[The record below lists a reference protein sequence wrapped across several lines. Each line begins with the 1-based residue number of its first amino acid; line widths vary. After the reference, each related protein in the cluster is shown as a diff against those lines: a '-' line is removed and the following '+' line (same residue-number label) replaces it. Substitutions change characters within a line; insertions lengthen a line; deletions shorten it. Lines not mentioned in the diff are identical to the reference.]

1 MKILVVEDEASI
13 RANLTRLLSMEEF
26 EVASAENGRIALDV
40 VREFQPDLVLCDVMM
55 PELDGFGVLK
65 ALRENEDTEA
75 IPLVFLT
82 ALDDKDNLRK
92 AMGHGADDYITKPFT
107 RDDVLQAVNARLARL
122 SAARK
127 REAQR
132 ISVQVSEQVSVHE
145 ARLMAKFQNSLAGRP
160 QDGLD
165 VMPENAEV
173 TESREATVLFADIR
187 RFTTISEQLSSGEVA
202 ELLNAYFNAVCEPI
216 VASGGEAIKFIGD
229 GLMAVFSPEQLS
241 MNRAVAGSHA
251 HRALQAAL
259 GMTLAAHRFRSWINA
274 RYADRNL
281 PDFAIGVGVHTGEVM
296 MCHVGSG
303 GQKEFTAIGDTVN
316 LASRLEGKTKE
327 LGWSVIASLDT
338 LHAAGEG
345 IEFGTIETVWVR
357 GRAEPVEAVEITG
370 IDTAAS
376 TTNHG
381 LVELATDIRNALK
394 VNSEI
399 TGRAVKAALEKTQRM
414 AVVAPVFHD
423 TTAFPLIP
431 NAPRVK
437 GYALRQKIGEG
448 GMSEVYLADRE
459 TDGQCVALKLFE
471 PASGDADL
479 LSRFIQEYALIVQ
492 INHPNV
498 VKIHDQAFSDE
509 LAYIVME
516 YFPGGDLRRPIAE
529 GLAPD
534 RVVEILVQAARA
546 LDAVHAQGIIHR
558 DLKPDNL
565 MLRADGSIGLVDF
578 GVAKRARE
586 SMGLTRH
593 GQVVGTPFYLS
604 PEQAQYAK
612 VTPQSDLYSLGV
624 MAYEMFT
631 GEKPFQADSIEDL
644 MRQHVGAPIPRL
656 PAALAPYQTLID
668 RLMAKKA
675 ENRFASARAL
685 EEFLLNL

>member
-13 RANLTRLLSMEEF
+13 RANLSRLLTLEDY
-26 EVASAENGRIALDV
+26 EVASAENGRVALETV
-40 VREFQPDLVLCDVMM
+40 KSFQPDLILCDVMM

-65 ALRENEDTEA
+65 ALREDESTEP

-107 RDDVLQAVNARLARL
+107 RDDVLTAVNARLARL
-122 SAARK
+122 TAARK

-132 ISVQVSEQVSVHE
+132 VDREVSAHE
-145 ARLMAKFQNSLAGRP
+145 TRLMAKFQNSLAGRP

-165 VMPENAEV
+165 VMPANAEV

-187 RFTTISEQLSSGEVA
+187 RFTTISEQLSSVEVA
-202 ELLNAYFNAVCEPI
+202 ELLNAYFSAVCEPI
-216 VASGGEAIKFIGD
+216 VAAGGEAIKFIGD
-229 GLMAVFSPEQLS
+229 GLMAVFSPEHLS
-241 MNRAVAGSHA
+241 MNRAVEGPHA

-259 GMTLAAHRFRSWINA
+259 GMTLAAHRFRGWINA

-281 PDFAIGVGVHTGEVM
+281 PEFAIGVGVHTGEVM

-303 GQKEFTAIGDTVN
+303 GQREFTAIGDTVN

-327 LGWSVIASLDT
+327 LGWSIIASLDS

-345 IEFGTIETVWVR
+345 IEFGHIETVWVR

-370 IDTAAS
+370 IDTEAAS
-376 TTNHG
+376 TSHG
-381 LVELATDIRNALK
+381 LIELATDIRNALK
-394 VNSEI
+394 VNSDI

-414 AVVAPVFHD
+414 AVLQPSAPNP
-423 TTAFPLIP
+423 TPMP

-437 GYALRQKIGEG
+437 GYVLRQKIGEG
-448 GMSEVYLADRE
+448 GMSEVYMAERDSDRL
-459 TDGQCVALKLFE
+459 CVALKLFE
-471 PASGDADL
+471 PASGDNDL

-492 INHPNV
+492 IDHPNV
-498 VKIHDQAFSDE
+498 VKIYDQAFSDE

-529 GLAPD
+529 GMTPD
-534 RVVEILVQAARA
+534 RVIDILAQAARA
-546 LDAVHAQGIIHR
+546 LGAVHAQGIIHR

-586 SMGLTRH
+586 SLGLTRH

-631 GEKPFQADSIEDL
+631 GEKPYQADSIEDL
-644 MRQHVGAPIPRL
+644 MRQHVGAPVPKL
-656 PAALAPYQTLID
+656 PATLAAHQPLID
-668 RLMAKKA
+668 RLMAKQPQG
-675 ENRFASARAL
+675 RFADACAL
-685 EEFLLNL
+685 EEYLTRG

>member
-13 RANLTRLLSMEEF
+13 RANLMRLLSLEDF
-26 EVASAENGRIALDV
+26 EVAGAENGRAALEV
-40 VREFQPDLVLCDVMM
+40 VVQFQPDLILCDVMM

-65 ALRENEDTEA
+65 ALREQEETEA

-82 ALDDKDNLRK
+82 ALDDRDNLRR

-107 RDDVLQAVNARLARL
+107 RDDVLTAVNARLARL
-122 SAARK
+122 TAARK

-132 ISVQVSEQVSVHE
+132 VSDQVSEQLSAHE
-145 ARLMAKFQNSLAGRP
+145 ARLLTKFQNSLAGRP

-165 VMPENAEV
+165 VMPAHADV

-187 RFTTISEQLSSGEVA
+187 RFTTISERLSSAEVA

-216 VASGGEAIKFIGD
+216 VAAGGEAIKFIGD
-229 GLMAVFSPEQLS
+229 GLMAVFSPEHLS
-241 MNRAVAGSHA
+241 MNRNVEGAHA

-259 GMTLAAHRFRSWINA
+259 GMTLAAHRFRSWIDA

-303 GQKEFTAIGDTVN
+303 EQREFTAIGDTVN
-316 LASRLEGKTKE
+316 LASRLESKTKE
-327 LGWSVIASLDT
+327 LGWSIIASLDC
-338 LHAAGEG
+338 LHAAGAG
-345 IEFGTIETVWVR
+345 IEFGQIETVWVR

-370 IDTAAS
+370 IDTAVSA
-376 TTNHG
+376 THHG
-381 LVELATDIRNALK
+381 LIELATDIRNALK

-414 AVVAPVFHD
+414 EAIDPAPPVIL
-423 TTAFPLIP
+423 PLP
-431 NAPRVK
+431 NAPKVK
-437 GYALRQKIGEG
+437 GYVLRQKIGEG

-471 PASGDADL
+471 PATGDTDL

-492 INHPNV
+492 IDHPNV
-498 VKIHDQAFSDE
+498 VKIYDQAFSDE

-529 GLAPD
+529 GMAPA
-534 RVVEILVQAARA
+534 RVIDILLQAARA

-586 SMGLTRH
+586 SLGLTRH

-624 MAYEMFT
+624 MAFEMFT

-644 MRQHVGAPIPRL
+644 LRQHVGAPVPRL
-656 PAALAPYQTLID
+656 PATLAAHQPLID
-668 RLMAKKA
+668 RLMAKKP
-675 ENRFASARAL
+675 EDRFANAREL
-685 EEFLLNL
+685 EAFLARC